1 MCRYMIWLPH
11 AAEAVTRSFIL
22 ECARAWDDGSRLP
35 YVITPRGSDEAI
47 GMIEARLQGSTVDIG
62 YVLARGLW
70 GQGFM
75 PEAIRALASAAL
87 STPGLFRVHATC
99 DNENVASQRA
109 LEKAGFLREGRLD
122 RYTVHPNISSE
133 PRACLMYAKCR

>member
-1 MCRYMIWLPH
+1 
-11 AAEAVTRSFIL
+11 
-22 ECARAWDDGSRLP
+22 LP

-87 STPGLFRVHATC
+87 GTPGLFRVHATC
-99 DNENVASQRA
+99 DTDNVASQRA

-133 PRACLMYAKCR
+133 PRACLTYAKCR